1 MCAKHKHEAAA
12 LDRFLTKACG
22 PCMVEKVFA
31 NGITNTDRFR
41 YRITNGKRK
50 LIKKHVDALKQW

>member
-1 MCAKHKHEAAA
+1 MCAKHKPVEI
-12 LDRFLTKACG
+12 DRFLTKACAQ
-22 PCMVEKVFA
+22 CVVEKVFA

-50 LIKKHVDALKQW
+50 LIQKHVDALKRW